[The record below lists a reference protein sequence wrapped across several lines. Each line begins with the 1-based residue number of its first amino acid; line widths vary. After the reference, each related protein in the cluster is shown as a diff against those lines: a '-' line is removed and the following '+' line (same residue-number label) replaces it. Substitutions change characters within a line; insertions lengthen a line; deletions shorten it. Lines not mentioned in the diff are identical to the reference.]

1 MNKFRLLIVDDE
13 ERIRKVL
20 DDFFSKN
27 GFEVRTAKN
36 GDETLDKFYSDKFDA
51 VILDIMMPVI
61 NGYTVLKE
69 IRKISKVPVI
79 MLTAKAEEY
88 DVLRG
93 YELCADEYVAKPFNL
108 KILLAKVN
116 AVLRRTSG
124 PMQETQFGLLTYNRS
139 TYEVTVNGEQIELTN
154 KEFELLGYLI
164 TNKGIVLS
172 RDDILNNVWSYDY
185 FGDVRTID
193 THIKKLRAKLLEC
206 GNYIQTVRSVGYKFD
221 VKQEED

>member
-1 MNKFRLLIVDDE
+1 MNRFKLLIVDDE

-20 DDFFSKN
+20 HDYFTKN
-27 GFEVRTAKN
+27 NFDVKVAKD
-36 GDETLDKFYSDKFDA
+36 GEEALDKFFSDKFDV
-51 VILDIMMPVI
+51 VILDIMMPVMD
-61 NGYTVLKE
+61 GYAVLKE
-69 IRKISKVPVI
+69 IRKVSKTPVI

-88 DVLRG
+88 DVLKG

-116 AVLRRTSG
+116 AVLRRTSVLLN
-124 PMQETQFGLLTYNRS
+124 ETEFGDLTYNKS
-139 TYEVTVNGEQIELTN
+139 TYEVYVKGKRIELTN

-193 THIKKLRAKLLEC
+193 THIKKLRAKLLDC
-206 GNYIQTVRSVGYKFD
+206 GSYIQTIRSVGYKFE
-221 VKQEED
+221 VKED

>member
-1 MNKFRLLIVDDE
+1 MNKFKLLIVDDE
-13 ERIRKVL
+13 ERIIKVL
-20 DDFFSKN
+20 SDFFKKN
-27 GFEVRTAKN
+27 NFDVKTARN
-36 GDETLDKFYSDKFDA
+36 GEEALDKFYDSKFDA
-51 VILDIMMPVI
+51 VILDIMMPVMD
-61 NGYTVLKE
+61 GYTVLKE
-69 IRKISKVPVI
+69 IRKISKIPVI

-88 DVLRG
+88 DVLKG

-116 AVLRRTSG
+116 AVLRRSS
-124 PMQETQFGLLTYNRS
+124 PLSSESVFGDLTYNKT
-139 TYEVTVNGEQIELTN
+139 TYEVTVCGEKIELTN

-193 THIKKLRAKLLEC
+193 THIKKLRAKLLSC
-206 GNYIQTVRSVGYKFD
+206 GSYIQTIRSVGYKFEIL
-221 VKQEED
+221 EE